1 MAQQQVYESG
11 PMNLSRSDIE
21 NKGRLI
27 QGIRMYNNALN
38 DPYILFKNG
47 KPQLGKYGDLQ
58 ERKTEQGVLVSE
70 KYASN
75 RILFAILLLLLCGH
89 L

>member
-1 MAQQQVYESG
+1 
-11 PMNLSRSDIE
+11 MNLSRSDIE

-27 QGIRMYNNALN
+27 QGIRMYNNASN

-58 ERKTEQGVLVSE
+58 ERKTE
-70 KYASN
+70 
-75 RILFAILLLLLCGH
+75 
-89 L
+89 